1 MFIHNINPTL
11 FKIGTLEIRYYGII
25 YALGFIIAYFMLIHI
40 SKIKNIKLTKD
51 DIADYIFYLILGTI
65 IGARLSFILYNIP
78 YFLNNPLEIIA
89 IWKGGLIFLGGFVGA
104 ILAGTLFLKK
114 KKIPFYQLADIT
126 VIPLALALALGRIAN
141 FINGELV
148 GTVTKVPWAVKFPLY
163 EGFRHPVQ
171 LYNSLALLMIFGILW
186 YLKDKNI
193 KKGTLFWL
201 FLSLYSLER
210 FILGFFKAADEK
222 GLILALTIEQLT
234 YIVTFIIGSLF
245 LYKINKK

>member
-1 MFIHNINPTL
+1 MFVHNINPTL
-11 FKIGTLEIRYYGII
+11 FRIGTLEIRYYGII
-25 YALGFIIAYFMLIHI
+25 YALGFIIAYFMLIHL

-51 DIADYIFYLILGTI
+51 DIADYLFYLIIGI
-65 IGARLSFILYNIP
+65 IVGARLFFILYNFS
-78 YFLNNPLEIIA
+78 YFINNPLEIIA
-89 IWKGGLIFLGGFVGA
+89 VWKGGLIFLGGFIGA

-126 VIPLALALALGRIAN
+126 IIPLALALALGRIAN

-148 GTVTKVPWAVKFPLY
+148 GTITKVPWAVKFPLY

-171 LYNSLALLMIFGILW
+171 LYNSIALFGIFTILW
-186 YLKDKNI
+186 KLKDKQL

-201 FLSLYSLER
+201 FLTLYSLER